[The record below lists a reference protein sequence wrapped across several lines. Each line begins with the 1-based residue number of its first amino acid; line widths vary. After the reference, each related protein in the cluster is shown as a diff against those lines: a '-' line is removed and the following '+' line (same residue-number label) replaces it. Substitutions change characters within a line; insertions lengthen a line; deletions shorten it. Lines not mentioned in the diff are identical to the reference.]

1 VLERRAATK
10 AFVQAV
16 CVIDGCN
23 ELIGDH
29 KRTLATGDC
38 FVVHPGVRHGIEG
51 VAPRTHRIDAFA
63 PPIARYDE

>member
-16 CVIDGCN
+16 CVID
-23 ELIGDH
+23 DH
-29 KRTLATGDC
+29 ERTLATGDC